1 MKLCIKINK
10 KILKFGETEIG
21 KHKFHQHES
30 RIYINKIVDINKVVV
45 ANKVSFSKKSFKY
58 FIGHKDGKKDRF
70 YAYCSQNRVH
80 TEEIL
85 NISIYIFLHKIINC

>member
-1 MKLCIKINK
+1 MDK

-21 KHKFHQHES
+21 KHKLHQHES
-30 RIYINKIVDINKVVV
+30 RIYINKIVDTNEIVV
-45 ANKVSFSKKSFKY
+45 ANKSFKKSFKY
-58 FIGHKDGKKDRF
+58 FIGHKDGKKDRL